1 MRRGGHIVNVVSS
14 SAWISPPALAVYAA
28 SKHAARA
35 LTDAVRAELRPR
47 GVRVTAVYP
56 GVVQTELAVGTKAS
70 RGAKMI
76 EPREVAEAIAAAVER
91 PRDEVFVPRSLGP
104 VLRIFQAVPPRAR
117 RAFTRAI
124 GLDDLYSA
132 VDPATRREYE
142 EKVAGG

>member
-1 MRRGGHIVNVVSS
+1 
-14 SAWISPPALAVYAA
+14 
-28 SKHAARA
+28 
-35 LTDAVRAELRPR
+35 
-47 GVRVTAVYP
+47 
-56 GVVQTELAVGTKAS
+56 
-70 RGAKMI
+70 MI

-104 VLRIFQAVPPRAR
+104 VLRLFQAVPPRAR